1 MLRRYLLARGG
12 DALYVA
18 FQGTKDARDVLA
30 DVNLL
35 SRLLWE
41 TGEATGSAV
50 AAAAVPDAAAAAA
63 AGGVAAAAPAVHRG
77 VLARAVGVPIEALYA
92 HAQRQGLRLVLCG
105 HSLGGAVAQLCTLRL
120 LHLLGALPPAALRCV
135 SFGAPAVGNA
145 ALAEHVTRQGW
156 DSRFLSIA
164 LPEDPVPRLLLQPQL
179 QPSRLSPALWASA
192 SSRAAAVV
200 ALAQRPLA
208 AAGGVARSAARTARA
223 GVGMLRPPPLLP
235 AYLHLGQL
243 RHLRPHGVVPAASAS
258 ALSAY
263 TPDGQ
268 QQQQQ
273 QPQWRPQLLHSM
285 QHYRSRIAALCWRH
299 AGTQYSRPGD
309 DTTPV
314 EVALSRALAP
324 AVAVQHAA
332 ALLPVLPVATA
343 VQQQQQ
349 AVQLTVAV
357 HGSGLEG
364 CTGATLR
371 LPGALAAQPA
381 VQMDNPARAQLIH
394 QLATASSSASSASSS
409 SSSWLAAARHRL
421 QQRGHPQPQPDLPPG
436 LLLRFSVPAAALLQL
451 HLQQQHEAAAQLDGG
466 VQGAAWRLPTAAL
479 MLLSD
484 FGKAKARAELQPT
497 AAAAPPLLWRGLLLL
512 DASPVLAAGGN
523 GSNGVVQQ
531 LDAAAEALRWVAQRQ
546 RRRAGGGK
554 QQGFLATAKTGLDSN
569 SEAGEDEAEDDD
581 VAELR
586 QLSPAARLRRQVAR
600 AARSAEARRRRALL
614 RMRWRHGFDGLQAVP
629 LPALVLLTVQH
640 RQLLSNR
647 FGEGLDAEVLS
658 TVRQLVHACQT
669 CGSGGGGAPLLLA
682 VASSAPPS
690 TPYRQQLAVSAGLSD
705 SGSGNSGGGTSR
717 RGSVVPLL
725 LPPPAAATFGRST
738 AEAQAG
744 APAGALHAAP
754 LEAALLAFGGAA
766 EQQARASMLRSKL

>member
-1 MLRRYLLARGG
+1 
-12 DALYVA
+12 
-18 FQGTKDARDVLA
+18 
-30 DVNLL
+30 
-35 SRLLWE
+35 
-41 TGEATGSAV
+41 
-50 AAAAVPDAAAAAA
+50 
-63 AGGVAAAAPAVHRG
+63 
-77 VLARAVGVPIEALYA
+77 
-92 HAQRQGLRLVLCG
+92 
-105 HSLGGAVAQLCTLRL
+105 
-120 LHLLGALPPAALRCV
+120 
-135 SFGAPAVGNA
+135 
-145 ALAEHVTRQGW
+145 
-156 DSRFLSIA
+156 
-164 LPEDPVPRLLLQPQL
+164 
-179 QPSRLSPALWASA
+179 
-192 SSRAAAVV
+192 
-200 ALAQRPLA
+200 
-208 AAGGVARSAARTARA
+208 
-223 GVGMLRPPPLLP
+223 MLRPPPLLP

-497 AAAAPPLLWRGLLLL
+497 VVWVVGLDAALAEATWQQLKAGAAEPEQQQQQQQWARLPLRVAAPLRGLAAVAGSGAAAAGSRLSGALPWPGSSRATSAAPAAAEPPAVTVKHQAAEQPEQSHRASVTPSSRPAHASPAAPRLSRLRQQLAQRLPALAGGPGQAAAAPPLLWRGLLLL